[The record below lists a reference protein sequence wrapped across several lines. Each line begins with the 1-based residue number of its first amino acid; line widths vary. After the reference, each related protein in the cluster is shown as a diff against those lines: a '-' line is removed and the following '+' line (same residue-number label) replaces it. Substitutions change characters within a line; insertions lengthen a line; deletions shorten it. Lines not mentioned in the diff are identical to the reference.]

1 MGFSVRITI
10 KLFDV
15 ECNLNLRKCS
25 TSSKTGFFFLVVLVL
40 LHKPA
45 VDSSTWT
52 FLISQISI
60 FFGALKVVLALKC
73 HFVLGSTPLSQK
85 CRSLAF

>member
-25 TSSKTGFFFLVVLVL
+25 TSSKTVFFLVVLVV
-40 LHKPA
+40 LHKSA